1 MEMGMKRIANEC
13 FFAWVESEIK
23 SGRSVKFRVKG
34 NSMMPLL
41 RNGKDEVVVGPY
53 DKEELKL
60 FDVIL
65 FRQTDRYVLHR
76 IIQKR
81 DSRYLMQGDGVCR
94 FYEECELP
102 LYYNGDLVGLE
113 DIRGIKE
120 RFPGLA
126 GIMLGR
132 GLLASPWLA
141 TEFVSGQVL
150 TVNERRDKLVMFHE
164 SLMDEYAARLEGG
177 EHQVLSKMKTIW
189 DYLLPEADKRLRKKV
204 LKSTSLTSYQ
214 SAVKDLLSL

>member
-81 DSRYLMQGDGVCR
+81 GSRYLMQGDGVCR
-94 FYEECELP
+94 FYEECE
-102 LYYNGDLVGLE
+102 DT
-113 DIRGIKE
+113 DIIGVVRKG
-120 RFPGLA
+120 
-126 GIMLGR
+126 
-132 GLLASPWLA
+132 
-141 TEFVSGQVL
+141 
-150 TVNERRDKLVMFHE
+150 KLQAVPE
-164 SLMDEYAARLEGG
+164 SKIETDSMCWRLE
-177 EHQVLSKMKTIW
+177 
-189 DYLLPEADKRLRKKV
+189 
-204 LKSTSLTSYQ
+204 
-214 SAVKDLLSL
+214 AVCGWGLVDAEEWCCVS

>member
-1 MEMGMKRIANEC
+1 MKRIANEC

-81 DSRYLMQGDGVCR
+81 GSRYLMQGDGVCR
-94 FYEECELP
+94 FYEECEDTDII
-102 LYYNGDLVGLE
+102 GVVRRCLV
-113 DIRGIKE
+113 
-120 RFPGLA
+120 A
-126 GIMLGR
+126 GFYCLG
-132 GLLASPWLA
+132 G
-141 TEFVSGQVL
+141 
-150 TVNERRDKLVMFHE
+150 
-164 SLMDEYAARLEGG
+164 
-177 EHQVLSKMKTIW
+177 
-189 DYLLPEADKRLRKKV
+189 KRLGFSGFSEKV
-204 LKSTSLTSYQ
+204 LW
-214 SAVKDLLSL
+214 VRI

>member
-65 FRQTDRYVLHR
+65 FRQTDRYC
-76 IIQKR
+76 IASDYSKKR
-81 DSRYLMQGDGVCR
+81 QSLSDAGGWR
-94 FYEECELP
+94 LP
-102 LYYNGDLVGLE
+102 FL
-113 DIRGIKE
+113 
-120 RFPGLA
+120 
-126 GIMLGR
+126 
-132 GLLASPWLA
+132 
-141 TEFVSGQVL
+141 
-150 TVNERRDKLVMFHE
+150 
-164 SLMDEYAARLEGG
+164 
-177 EHQVLSKMKTIW
+177 
-189 DYLLPEADKRLRKKV
+189 
-204 LKSTSLTSYQ
+204 
-214 SAVKDLLSL
+214 

>member
-81 DSRYLMQGDGVCR
+81 QSLSDAGGWRLP
-94 FYEECELP
+94 FYEECEDTDIIGVVRKVCRPSGKKIETDSMCWRLGSR
-102 LYYNGDLVGLE
+102 LWLGLGGC
-113 DIRGIKE
+113 RGMVLRVLNRLGCCLLFDE
-120 RFPGLA
+120 SCQ
-126 GIMLGR
+126 LGR
-132 GLLASPWLA
+132 KYYS
-141 TEFVSGQVL
+141 
-150 TVNERRDKLVMFHE
+150 
-164 SLMDEYAARLEGG
+164 
-177 EHQVLSKMKTIW
+177 
-189 DYLLPEADKRLRKKV
+189 
-204 LKSTSLTSYQ
+204 
-214 SAVKDLLSL
+214 